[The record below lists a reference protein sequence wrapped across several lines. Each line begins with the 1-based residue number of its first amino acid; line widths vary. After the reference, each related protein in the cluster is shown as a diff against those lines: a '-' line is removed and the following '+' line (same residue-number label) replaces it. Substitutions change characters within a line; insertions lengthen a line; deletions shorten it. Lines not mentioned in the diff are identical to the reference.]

1 MASGIDLAQ
10 REIRAYSNTIMPIVI
25 VFLLG
30 IANFAMHKAVL
41 KSGHPLLAAMPALL
55 RSPGQSFGYGLEFLV
70 LVGSML
76 LAGNGSEQATWAYCG
91 YSAVNALS
99 AWLILTRQV

>member
-1 MASGIDLAQ
+1 
-10 REIRAYSNTIMPIVI
+10 MPII
-25 VFLLG
+25 IIFLLG

-41 KSGHPLLAAMPALL
+41 NSGHPLLAALPALM
-55 RSPGQSFGYGLEFLV
+55 RSPGQGFGYGIEFLV

-76 LAGNGSEQATWAYCG
+76 FAADGAVQWAWAYCA

-99 AWLILTRQV
+99 AWLILTRRV

>member
-1 MASGIDLAQ
+1 
-10 REIRAYSNTIMPIVI
+10 MPIVI

-41 KSGHPLLAAMPALL
+41 ESGHPLLAALPALM

-76 LAGNGSEQATWAYCG
+76 LAASGSEQWAWAYCA
-91 YSAVNALS
+91 YSSVNALS
-99 AWLILTRQV
+99 AWLILTRRV